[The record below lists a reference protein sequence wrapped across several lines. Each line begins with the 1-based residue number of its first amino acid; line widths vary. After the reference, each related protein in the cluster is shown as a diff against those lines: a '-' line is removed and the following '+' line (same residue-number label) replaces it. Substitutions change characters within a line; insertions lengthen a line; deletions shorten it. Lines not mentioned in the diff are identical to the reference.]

1 MVELNPLTVA
11 SISGQTVVA
20 YTVRVS
26 SLGLYTRSNVH
37 LDEENLDEAFKN
49 KRDGYFIVKLSG
61 QLFVSR
67 LF

>member
-11 SISGQTVVA
+11 SIRGQTVVA

-37 LDEENLDEAFKN
+37 LDRWNLID
-49 KRDGYFIVKLSG
+49 
-61 QLFVSR
+61 VSQSEF
-67 LF
+67 LI